1 MFSRDTLFC
10 CNLPI
15 SQNEAEGVYITK
27 LCLIEKTLGHI
38 NYHGYE
44 LEP

>member
-1 MFSRDTLFC
+1 MPSRDILFG
-10 CNLPI
+10 CNLTI
-15 SQNEAEGVYITK
+15 SQNEAACVYIAK

-38 NYHGYE
+38 NYNGYE